1 LTESRNFRTL
11 ANMTEKITI
20 GRRGAITI
28 PAKMR
33 KKYGLEQNGELLAET
48 TDQGILLRPAVSIPI
63 EMYTEE
69 RIAEFAEEDEL
80 VGEILDHMEN

>member
-1 LTESRNFRTL
+1 
-11 ANMTEKITI
+11 MKEKITI

-28 PAKMR
+28 PAKMS
-33 KKYGLEQNGELLAET
+33 KGCGLEQNGKLLAKT

-63 EMYTEE
+63 EIYTEV